1 MSVNEAECIG
11 LFMEILTLKS
21 VQMAEHCTAG
31 MDLSLCASSALLS
44 SVVAEDYLLSTCTIY
59 TFNSDL
65 YFDI

>member
-1 MSVNEAECIG
+1 MSVNEAECIE

-44 SVVAEDYLLSTCTIY
+44 SVVAEHYLLSAIY
-59 TFNSDL
+59 L
-65 YFDI
+65 YYLYV